1 MIDLLLTKPN
11 WNDVVDEED
20 SIRSGLSLLSDLETV
35 IWSAVG
41 RAEARLWLCN
51 TVAGFNCVTLL
62 DQGDL
67 FRASLRTRR
76 TKRDLASQ
84 LLHFLFDTSPH
95 KLGSVLAR
103 RSHVLENFFQG
114 NCGQILVIC
123 CRNAVAVSWIGS
135 SPEEITRAS

>member
-114 NCGQILVIC
+114 
-123 CRNAVAVSWIGS
+123 
-135 SPEEITRAS
+135 

>member
-11 WNDVVDEED
+11 MNDVVDDDDD
-20 SIRSGLSLLSDLETV
+20 SIRSRLSLLSDLETV

-51 TVAGFNCVTLL
+51 TVSGFNCVTFR
-62 DQGDL
+62 DQREL
-67 FRASLRTRR
+67 FGALLRTRG

-84 LLHFLFDTSPH
+84 LLHFMFDTSPH

-114 NCGQILVIC
+114 
-123 CRNAVAVSWIGS
+123 
-135 SPEEITRAS
+135 